1 MGSHAAD
8 FAVTLFFIEI
18 YGVFQTAAAVVAIKR
33 DARILIAAL
42 FGQIAVR
49 CFIALDFTDGECV
62 YIEVLQLACVI
73 GFLFGVTR
81 GNIGII
87 LFIHL
92 EIARFQSDDFAVYLD
107 FLGVVVRRYFI
118 GFQKAGIE
126 FVAFFQGLLFTVGR
140 QLQRT
145 VFRDGFVQFNGQHA
159 FRMRIERLGHGI
171 RQAACCATAGSQHQ
185 RQGSSQ
191 SRNAEGSHHF
201 FLSFFIWYDIYHIP
215 KKMNNK

>member
-1 MGSHAAD
+1 M
-8 FAVTLFFIEI
+8 
-18 YGVFQTAAAVVAIKR
+18 
-33 DARILIAAL
+33 
-42 FGQIAVR
+42 FGQIAVNG
-49 CFIALDFTDGECV
+49 FIALDFADGKCV
-62 YIEVLQLACVI
+62 CIEVLQLACVI

-81 GNIGII
+81 GNSRII

-92 EIARFQSDDFAVYLD
+92 EIARFQSDDLTVYLD

-126 FVAFFQGLLFTVGR
+126 FTAFLQGLRFTVGR

-171 RQAACCATAGSQHQ
+171 RQATCCAAAGSQHQ

-191 SRNAEGSHHF
+191 SRNTEASHHF
-201 FLSFFIWYDIYHIP
+201 FLSFFI
-215 KKMNNK
+215 